1 MNMRS
6 KTLFLAGMM
15 LLASLAFAFTRTIS
29 RTAAQDISMSA
40 KLLGKWHEQTQT
52 GGAMLDITSVDKLT
66 GQIKGTYTPPG
77 GPASGKGFEVIGW
90 ASSAPPIEKRDNVV
104 VVSLT
109 VSLSTYGS
117 IASWTGYLKDNK
129 IVAMWHNIRPNSAY
143 EWDHIVSG
151 QDIFAKVM

>member
-1 MNMRS
+1 MK
-6 KTLFLAGMM
+6 KTLFWVACFAV
-15 LLASLAFAFTRTIS
+15 ASSCIVL
-29 RTAAQDISMSA
+29 RTAAQDVSIPA

-52 GGAMLDITSVDKLT
+52 GGAMLEITSVDKAT
-66 GQIKGTYTPPG
+66 GQIKATYTPPG
-77 GPASGKGFEVIGW
+77 GPAGGKGFDVIGW
-90 ASSAPPIEKRDNVV
+90 ASSAAPIEKRDNVI

-109 VSLSTYGS
+109 VSLNTYGS

-129 IVAMWHNIRPNSAY
+129 IVAMWYNIRPNSAY

>member
-1 MNMRS
+1 MNKKS
-6 KTLFLAGMM
+6 KTTFLAGMA
-15 LLASLAFAFTRTIS
+15 LVASLTFGCILS
-29 RTAAQDISMSA
+29 KTAAQDISISA
-40 KLLGKWHEQTQT
+40 KLLGKWHEQTQA
-52 GGAMLDITSVDKLT
+52 GGAMLDITSVDKAT

-77 GPASGKGFEVIGW
+77 GPAGGKGFEVIGW

-104 VVSLT
+104 VVSVS
-109 VSLSTYGS
+109 VSLNTYGS

-129 IVAMWHNIRPNSAY
+129 IVAMWYNIRPNSAY